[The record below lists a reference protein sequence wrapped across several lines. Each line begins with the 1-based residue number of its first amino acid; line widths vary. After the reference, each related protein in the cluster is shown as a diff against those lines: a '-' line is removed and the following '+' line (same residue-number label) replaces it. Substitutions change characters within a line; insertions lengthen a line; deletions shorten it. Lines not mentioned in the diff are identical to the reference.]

1 MDISPYSHLLL
12 DWGPNGVRKDPSV
25 QLTLVQM
32 GVVQLGLVQFGLQMG
47 GGPLFP
53 SHCQC
58 AEQSTSQIDKI
69 LLHLC
74 SMEHTCCMEETP
86 VTNLVEGLGMK
97 MVQTLRKLFSG
108 GVASTDSLSHA
119 KPWS

>member
-1 MDISPYSHLLL
+1 
-12 DWGPNGVRKDPSV
+12 
-25 QLTLVQM
+25 M
-32 GVVQLGLVQFGLQMG
+32 GVVQLGLVQMG
-47 GGPLFP
+47 DGPLFP
-53 SHCQC
+53 PYCRC

-69 LLHLC
+69 LLDLC

-108 GVASTDSLSHA
+108 GVASNDSLSHA
-119 KPWS
+119 KPWSQFDSEG

>member
-1 MDISPYSHLLL
+1 MKYNFYNAEILVISLSQPILHFLKQVDISPYSHLLL

-69 LLHLC
+69 LLIIVWCIHGL
-74 SMEHTCCMEETP
+74 SMM
-86 VTNLVEGLGMK
+86 
-97 MVQTLRKLFSG
+97 Q
-108 GVASTDSLSHA
+108 A
-119 KPWS
+119 K